1 MKTCE
6 CKLCLRS
13 KDFEKYTQG
22 MEGEALAFFSELM
35 ETLDYAEFQYD
46 WLVSEPERR
55 RLEEQNRELNN
66 G

>member
-1 MKTCE
+1 
-6 CKLCLRS
+6 
-13 KDFEKYTQG
+13 